1 MWHRPFGKG
10 LLERGSGAQNLC
22 IMKRASLLVWLWL
35 AAGLC
40 PVAFPASQSTANGI
54 VAIVDDEVVTWKD
67 VQQEAGLV
75 IESKIGLFA
84 NRPAQLE
91 KEIQKAQQEAVEILV
106 ERKLILQEFKRAGY
120 NLPESLVDDRVRER
134 LRERWGGDRAAMAR
148 DLQARGMTFERLRQ
162 QERERFIVA
171 VMRSKNVSQE
181 LVMSPFRIEK
191 YYADNIEKFKVG
203 DQVKLRT
210 IMINKPKSG
219 SATSARNRAE
229 EVLTKLNEGAP
240 FAEMA
245 SVYSED
251 TFRSQGGSRG
261 WVELEREHYVKELDE
276 AIRALKPGQR
286 SGVVEAETA
295 LWIVLLEDAKL
306 NHTKT
311 LPEVRE
317 EIEQTLLS
325 QERARLEKQWIE
337 KLKSKSFV
345 RYF

>member
-1 MWHRPFGKG
+1 
-10 LLERGSGAQNLC
+10 
-22 IMKRASLLVWLWL
+22 MKRALFVGWLGVVLGL
-35 AAGLC
+35 APIAW
-40 PVAFPASQSTANGI
+40 AATQAPANAI
-54 VAIVDDEVVTWKD
+54 VAIVDDEVITWKD
-67 VQQEAGLV
+67 VQQETVLA
-75 IESKIGLFA
+75 IESKVGLFA
-84 NRPAQLE
+84 NRPAQLK

-120 NLPESLVDDRVRER
+120 NFPDSLIDNRVRER

-148 DLQARGMTFERLRQ
+148 DLQAQGMTTERFRQ

-171 VMRSKNVSQE
+171 VMRSKNIFQE
-181 LVMSPFRIEK
+181 IVMSPFRIEK
-191 YYADNIEKFKVG
+191 YYADNLEKYKVG
-203 DQVKLRT
+203 NQVKLRT
-210 IMINKPKSG
+210 IMLNKPQSG
-219 SATSARNRAE
+219 SADTARKRAE
-229 EVLTKLNEGAP
+229 EILTKLAEGAS

-251 TFRSQGGSRG
+251 TFRSHGGSRG

-286 SGVVEAETA
+286 SGVVDAGTA
-295 LWIVLLEDAKL
+295 FWIILLEDTKL

-325 QERARLEKQWIE
+325 QERARLEKQWID
-337 KLKSKSFV
+337 KLKAKSFV